1 MWSSMNATM
10 LLLADG
16 RFPSGGHAHSAG
28 AEAAIGVGDVHD
40 HATLERFVEG
50 RLATAGLV
58 DAAFAAATA
67 HQCNNIATARFDV
80 LGTEYMA
87 RTASARLRQISL
99 SLARQLLRAGART
112 WPSQL
117 FAACDVATAGR
128 TPQPVAMGVVA
139 AAARCSPHEAA
150 LCQLHHLVG
159 AMTSAGVRLL
169 GLDPFEISAIAARL
183 APVLDDLAVRAALS
197 GAADPATLP
206 AGVALLHDVLAEH
219 HATWEV
225 RLFAS

>member
-1 MWSSMNATM
+1 MNATV

-28 AEAAIGVGDVHD
+28 AEAAIGAGDVRD
-40 HATLERFVEG
+40 HASLERFVEG
-50 RLATAGLV
+50 RLVTAGLV
-58 DAAFAAATA
+58 DATFAAASARQCGDVTTA
-67 HQCNNIATARFDV
+67 CFDT
-80 LGTEYMA
+80 LAAEYMA

-112 WPSQL
+112 WPSPL
-117 FAACDVATAGR
+117 FAACDAATGGR
-128 TPQPVAMGVVA
+128 TPQPVAMGIVA
-139 AAARCSPHEAA
+139 AAAGCTPHEAA
-150 LCQLHHLVG
+150 LCELHHLVG
-159 AMTSAGVRLL
+159 AMTSAGIRLL

-183 APVLDDLAVRAALS
+183 APMLDHLASRAAA
-197 GAADPATLP
+197 AADAPPATLP
-206 AGVALLHDVLAEH
+206 ATVALLHDVLAEH

>member
-1 MWSSMNATM
+1 MNATV

-28 AEAAIGVGDVHD
+28 AEAAIGAGDVSD
-40 HATLERFVEG
+40 HASLERFVEG
-50 RLATAGLV
+50 RLFTTGVV
-58 DAAFAAATA
+58 DAAFAAASA
-67 HQCNNIATARFDV
+67 QHCANLAAARFDV
-80 LGTEYMA
+80 LAAEYVA

-112 WPSQL
+112 WPSPL
-117 FAACDVATAGR
+117 FAACDTATGGR
-128 TPQPVAMGVVA
+128 TPQPIAMGVVA
-139 AAARCSPHEAA
+139 AAAGCSAHDAA
-150 LCQLHHLVG
+150 LCELHHLVG

-183 APVLDDLAVRAALS
+183 APTLDALAAQAAAS
-197 GAADPATLP
+197 ATDDPATLP